1 MEDKVYT
8 VMFLKKAL
16 QADCQCISA
25 FNKLL
30 GNYLIGKED
39 CIMLLNEMHFT
50 KESMWL
56 KDYYL
61 SRIQLEI
68 RPMREQE
75 GVLSIKAIDEQSSHL
90 LYMPSD

>member
-1 MEDKVYT
+1 MKEVHLQAERFQLLAQAYEGMEDKVYT

-16 QADCQCISA
+16 QTDCQCISA

-68 RPMREQE
+68 RPVRE
-75 GVLSIKAIDEQSSHL
+75 
-90 LYMPSD
+90 